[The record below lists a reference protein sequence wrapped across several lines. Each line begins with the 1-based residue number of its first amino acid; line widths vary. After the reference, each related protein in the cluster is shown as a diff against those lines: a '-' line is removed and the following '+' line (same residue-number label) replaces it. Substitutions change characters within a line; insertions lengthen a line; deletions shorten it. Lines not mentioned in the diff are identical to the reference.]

1 LETMRFLPCF
11 KAKLVAQMRGY
22 IDCGQ
27 FFANLS
33 RPDLPQADIAPPRQ
47 LLRSRLLG
55 GGHRLVLTALDVLH
69 PVAAGFSTPRSA
81 VGNAVPNPTYRMI
94 CLPLHRAL

>member
-33 RPDLPQADIAPPRQ
+33 RPDLPQADIAVPRQ

-55 GGHRLVLTALDVLH
+55 GGHRLV
-69 PVAAGFSTPRSA
+69 GFA
-81 VGNAVPNPTYRMI
+81 D
-94 CLPLHRAL
+94 